1 LVKGQSS
8 ERVQDALYVRPIFF
22 RHCDQ
27 LDVLLERNL
36 LHPTTR
42 PGITRARNVVR
53 DLDQPVLRLLHL
65 DALDVR
71 AVRIQERRLREVL
84 SIGGIAQK
92 RERVVIDVFDVLPV
106 ERLEGLISS

>member
-1 LVKGQSS
+1 
-8 ERVQDALYVRPIFF
+8 
-22 RHCDQ
+22 
-27 LDVLLERNL
+27 
-36 LHPTTR
+36 
-42 PGITRARNVVR
+42 VR